1 MNDIALSDLK
11 TEVFFKE
18 LSTIAKN
25 EIIKTEYPWQIIPK
39 IKEIIFSLIPTL
51 PNSFNE
57 IKEGVWVESGAEI
70 AKSAEIIAPCIICK
84 SQIRTGA
91 YLRGRVIVGRGC
103 VVGNSTE
110 IKNAILFDGAK
121 CPHYNYVGDSVL
133 GYKAH
138 MGAGAIISNQK
149 SDKSRVFISLSSSK
163 IDTGLD
169 KIVIEEASKGK
180 PIMGIFLGMQLLFEK
195 SYEYGEHTG
204 LGLLKGSI
212 VPMEG
217 YIPKELKIPHIGYN
231 PLIFKRESPLFK
243 YIKEGDCVYFVHSYF
258 AKDCEDS
265 LMATAE
271 YGKEL
276 TAVVGQKNIMGCQFH
291 PEKSGDV
298 GLKILKAFCEME
310 TEK

>member
-1 MNDIALSDLK
+1 MNDLALSDLK

-57 IKEGVWVESGAEI
+57 IKEGVWVENGTQI

-169 KIVIEEASKGK
+169 KMGAILSDEVEIGAGSVLNPGSVICAHSNVYPLVSLRGAIGKGLIYKDKNTIV
-180 PIMGIFLGMQLLFEK
+180 EK
-195 SYEYGEHTG
+195 Y
-204 LGLLKGSI
+204 
-212 VPMEG
+212 
-217 YIPKELKIPHIGYN
+217 
-231 PLIFKRESPLFK
+231 
-243 YIKEGDCVYFVHSYF
+243 
-258 AKDCEDS
+258 
-265 LMATAE
+265 
-271 YGKEL
+271 
-276 TAVVGQKNIMGCQFH
+276 
-291 PEKSGDV
+291 
-298 GLKILKAFCEME
+298 
-310 TEK
+310 